1 MLRKKKIII
10 MQPRFC
16 EIINQKINCENTD
29 VLLGGAD
36 SFKSF
41 KFDCKFQHFSV
52 IIRNVTA
59 KC

>member
-1 MLRKKKIII
+1 

-29 VLLGGAD
+29 VLLCGED
-36 SFKSF
+36 SFKYS
-41 KFDCKFQHFSV
+41 KCDCKFQHFAV

-59 KC
+59 KY